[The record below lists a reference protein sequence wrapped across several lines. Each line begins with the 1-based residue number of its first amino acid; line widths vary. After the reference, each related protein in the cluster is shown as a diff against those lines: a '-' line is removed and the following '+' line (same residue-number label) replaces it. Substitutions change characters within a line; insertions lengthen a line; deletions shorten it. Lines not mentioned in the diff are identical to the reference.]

1 MFEDYKEL
9 VETKIDES
17 INEYSIESDKK
28 EDIENEIKCIDDYQK
43 LQTELTTQ
51 KILCSVES
59 TIGITLLVAAITV
72 GGLNFLYLF
81 VGFSL
86 FKAIIHG
93 ASIKEIKKHINV
105 NKYKEYLKLDKSV
118 LNEIKNDLTKNVKII
133 DSKMTK
139 IQEEFRKNSLI
150 LECINTIEEDTQKLI
165 NLSPEFNKLLLNYQ
179 NEKIDYSNINFDNSI
194 SETIDYTENSKKLI
208 KKI

>member
-1 MFEDYKEL
+1 
-9 VETKIDES
+9 
-17 INEYSIESDKK
+17 
-28 EDIENEIKCIDDYQK
+28 
-43 LQTELTTQ
+43 
-51 KILCSVES
+51 
-59 TIGITLLVAAITV
+59 
-72 GGLNFLYLF
+72 
-81 VGFSL
+81 
-86 FKAIIHG
+86 
-93 ASIKEIKKHINV
+93 
-105 NKYKEYLKLDKSV
+105 
-118 LNEIKNDLTKNVKII
+118 
-133 DSKMTK
+133 MTK